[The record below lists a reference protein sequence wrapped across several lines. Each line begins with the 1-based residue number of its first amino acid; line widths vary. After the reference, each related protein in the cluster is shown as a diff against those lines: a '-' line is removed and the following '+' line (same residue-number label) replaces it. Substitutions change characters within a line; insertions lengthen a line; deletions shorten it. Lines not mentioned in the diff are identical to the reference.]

1 MMMNSKAL
9 SLPSA
14 AKKLALD
21 LGYGRFNVGVLGT
34 ATESDGINNREAG
47 FARLYGAAG
56 KVAYDAEYIDGHDDA
71 DARIWGAGLTL
82 NVVDDFRVFG
92 DFYQNTKYDGDPET
106 WTAGLGYGSVDLKK
120 PGTFQLAGQYVR
132 AEKGS
137 FLDGTT
143 YNVSPAS
150 LVNDGA
156 KVAKYWLATGDVV
169 LAKNIRLH
177 GEYAFDVKTDTD
189 TDYDDLASVSLN
201 YSF

>member
-1 MMMNSKAL
+1 MLNTSMAMMTQML
-9 SLPSA
+9 
-14 AKKLALD
+14 
-21 LGYGRFNVGVLGT
+21 
-34 ATESDGINNREAG
+34 
-47 FARLYGAAG
+47 
-56 KVAYDAEYIDGHDDA
+56 
-71 DARIWGAGLTL
+71 RIWGAGLTL

-120 PGTFQLAGQYVR
+120 TRRTSSWLDSMSALKR
-132 AEKGS
+132 AR

-201 YSF
+201 HSF

>member
-1 MMMNSKAL
+1 M
-9 SLPSA
+9 
-14 AKKLALD
+14 
-21 LGYGRFNVGVLGT
+21 
-34 ATESDGINNREAG
+34 
-47 FARLYGAAG
+47 
-56 KVAYDAEYIDGHDDA
+56 DGHDDA
-71 DARIWGAGLTL
+71 DARIGGAGLAV
-82 NVVDDFRVFG
+82 NVVDDVRGFG